1 MQETKKT
8 FGRTFARCNHICLPF
23 ESEQQYSV
31 CVANPF
37 RYRKFLAA
45 QFEKHPELFPPA
57 FSEGYE
63 FHSRYRQKK
72 QDLVVRRIKLKASEK
87 VLAIRPSFIMPYG
100 VGRTDEV
107 EKGLRLM
114 GEGVGVETVVEI
126 YGHDINYW
134 DRMWLSIGRNPLL
147 GATVK
152 DPKKLPEQVVA
163 DEKITWLNGEEV
175 LVATTV
181 GEGCFLGVGLAKN
194 ETAPELQEA
203 YGEFKQ
209 EARKLDK
216 NYAPKGVC
224 TDGFH
229 STRLAWQSL
238 FSGIV
243 LILCF
248 LHGVLKIRDRCRGS
262 LRKEVLDRVW
272 HCYQATTRRQ
282 FSQRLRRLVEWADK
296 ELQGPVLEAVKKLY
310 AKREQYKLAY
320 EMPEAYR
327 TTNAVDRLMDWL
339 DRILYARRYLH
350 GEGEKAR
357 LALRAMALY
366 WNFHSYSAR
375 VRREDPK
382 RKSPFTDLNGF
393 EYHENWLHNLLV
405 AASLGGCQP

>member
-1 MQETKKT
+1 M
-8 FGRTFARCNHICLPF
+8 
-23 ESEQQYSV
+23 
-31 CVANPF
+31 
-37 RYRKFLAA
+37 
-45 QFEKHPELFPPA
+45 
-57 FSEGYE
+57 
-63 FHSRYRQKK
+63 
-72 QDLVVRRIKLKASEK
+72 
-87 VLAIRPSFIMPYG
+87 
-100 VGRTDEV
+100 
-107 EKGLRLM
+107 
-114 GEGVGVETVVEI
+114 
-126 YGHDINYW
+126 
-134 DRMWLSIGRNPLL
+134 
-147 GATVK
+147 
-152 DPKKLPEQVVA
+152 
-163 DEKITWLNGEEV
+163 
-175 LVATTV
+175 
-181 GEGCFLGVGLAKN
+181 
-194 ETAPELQEA
+194 
-203 YGEFKQ
+203 
-209 EARKLDK
+209 
-216 NYAPKGVC
+216 
-224 TDGFH
+224 
-229 STRLAWQSL
+229 

-248 LHGVLKIRDRCRGS
+248 LHGVLKIRDRCRGP

-282 FSQRLRRLVEWADK
+282 FSQRLRRLLEWADK

-339 DRILYARRYLH
+339 DRLLYARRYLH